1 MIAATFVVL
10 FLTVGIAL
18 LQVFLVAEFLIIKNI
33 TQTQRGWRIQI
44 NYFIIFGVIVSIL
57 QSLIPVIVVVFYN
70 EQLRLGVWDH
80 LVSKM
85 SFLDAINKCSF
96 SLSMQII
103 KFIVVEFG
111 KEYENHFLI
120 FKVGVVIISL
130 GILNLVLVGLAV
142 YLQCKK
148 GKLEQQE

>member
-1 MIAATFVVL
+1 M
-10 FLTVGIAL
+10 
-18 LQVFLVAEFLIIKNI
+18 
-33 TQTQRGWRIQI
+33 
-44 NYFIIFGVIVSIL
+44 
-57 QSLIPVIVVVFYN
+57 
-70 EQLRLGVWDH
+70 
-80 LVSKM
+80 SKM

-103 KFIVVEFG
+103 KLIVVEFG

-142 YLQCKK
+142 YL
-148 GKLEQQE
+148 

>member
-44 NYFIIFGVIVSIL
+44 NYFISFGVIVSIL

-70 EQLRLGVWDH
+70 E
-80 LVSKM
+80 
-85 SFLDAINKCSF
+85 
-96 SLSMQII
+96 
-103 KFIVVEFG
+103 
-111 KEYENHFLI
+111 
-120 FKVGVVIISL
+120 
-130 GILNLVLVGLAV
+130 
-142 YLQCKK
+142 
-148 GKLEQQE
+148 

>member
-33 TQTQRGWRIQI
+33 TQTQRSWRIQI

-70 EQLRLGVWDH
+70 E
-80 LVSKM
+80 
-85 SFLDAINKCSF
+85 
-96 SLSMQII
+96 
-103 KFIVVEFG
+103 
-111 KEYENHFLI
+111 
-120 FKVGVVIISL
+120 
-130 GILNLVLVGLAV
+130 
-142 YLQCKK
+142 
-148 GKLEQQE
+148 

>member
-70 EQLRLGVWDH
+70 E
-80 LVSKM
+80 
-85 SFLDAINKCSF
+85 
-96 SLSMQII
+96 
-103 KFIVVEFG
+103 
-111 KEYENHFLI
+111 
-120 FKVGVVIISL
+120 
-130 GILNLVLVGLAV
+130 
-142 YLQCKK
+142 
-148 GKLEQQE
+148 

>member
-18 LQVFLVAEFLIIKNI
+18 LQVFLVAEFLIIKNV

-70 EQLRLGVWDH
+70 E
-80 LVSKM
+80 
-85 SFLDAINKCSF
+85 
-96 SLSMQII
+96 
-103 KFIVVEFG
+103 
-111 KEYENHFLI
+111 
-120 FKVGVVIISL
+120 
-130 GILNLVLVGLAV
+130 
-142 YLQCKK
+142 
-148 GKLEQQE
+148 

>member
-18 LQVFLVAEFLIIKNI
+18 LQVFLVAEFWIIKNI

-70 EQLRLGVWDH
+70 E
-80 LVSKM
+80 
-85 SFLDAINKCSF
+85 
-96 SLSMQII
+96 
-103 KFIVVEFG
+103 
-111 KEYENHFLI
+111 
-120 FKVGVVIISL
+120 
-130 GILNLVLVGLAV
+130 
-142 YLQCKK
+142 
-148 GKLEQQE
+148 